1 MGITQD
7 HTKPTHWQPSQ
18 TKWVDGKWISF
29 RDVIVHTI
37 RMGDVED
44 PDLFVA
50 QPIYEWQESDAGKFV
65 MEHAVEKPYW
75 HRTTDYASYGHR
87 YDIVARLSEQNE
99 CFWRLKWAYYR
110 ARALVDRNLW
120 LSRTI
125 YQWAF
130 LGLQ

>member
-1 MGITQD
+1 MAGIQYPD
-7 HTKPTHWQPSQ
+7 KPKHWQPYQ
-18 TKWVDGKWISF
+18 VKIIGDKAVAF

-50 QPIYEWQESDAGKFV
+50 QPISQWQDSDAGRFI

-75 HRTTDYASYGHR
+75 HRSIDPGSYGHR

-99 CFWRLKWAYYR
+99 TFWRLKWG
-110 ARALVDRNLW
+110 
-120 LSRTI
+120 
-125 YQWAF
+125 
-130 LGLQ
+130 GLK

>member
-1 MGITQD
+1 MSITHDQGITYD
-7 HTKPTHWQPSQ
+7 HGMPSHWQPSQ
-18 TKWVDGKWISF
+18 TKWVDGKWVSF
-29 RDVIVHTI
+29 RDVVVHTI

-50 QPIYEWQESDAGKFV
+50 QPIYEWQESDAGRFV

-99 CFWRLKWAYYR
+99 CFWRLKWGG
-110 ARALVDRNLW
+110 N
-120 LSRTI
+120 
-125 YQWAF
+125 Q
-130 LGLQ
+130 

>member
-7 HTKPTHWQPSQ
+7 HSKPDHWQPYQ
-18 TKWVDGKWISF
+18 VKLINDKWVSF

-50 QPIYEWQESDAGKFV
+50 HPISQWQDSDAGKFI

-75 HRTTDYASYGHR
+75 HRTTDHATYGHR

-99 CFWRLKWAYYR
+99 TFWTLKWG
-110 ARALVDRNLW
+110 
-120 LSRTI
+120 
-125 YQWAF
+125 
-130 LGLQ
+130 GLK